1 MVSILAN
8 ILFSAIIFIVFII
21 LAIPGLILSAI
32 IIFLIMTGLIKTKKP
47 HKILTYVIICGCISI
62 LIFSP
67 VLVLREKPNDLYTEM
82 QKINDNQKL
91 IGLSKEQVVT
101 LLGEPKEKYSDEYNW
116 RYNAGKITN
125 GYFWCD
131 RTIFLDCEYAYEL
144 RISFDENDKVKS
156 TSIKCI
162 P

>member
-1 MVSILAN
+1 MGSILFL
-8 ILFSAIIFIVFII
+8 IIIFIVFII
-21 LAIPGLILSAI
+21 LAIPGLILSVI
-32 IIFLIMTGLIKTKKP
+32 IMILISKSLIKKDRT
-47 HKILTYVIICGCISI
+47 HRISTCAKIVIFCGCVSM

-67 VLVLREKPNDLYTEM
+67 VLFRREKPNDLYIEM
-82 QKINDNQKL
+82 QEINDNQKL

-101 LLGEPKEKYSDEYNW
+101 LLGEPMEKYSDEYNW

-125 GYFWCD
+125 GYFWCG
-131 RTIFLDCEYAYEL
+131 RTIILDDSYAYEL
-144 RISFDENDKVKS
+144 RISFDENDKVEF